1 MKNKGKVYLVGAGP
15 GSPDLITLKG
25 IRCLEQAE
33 AVIYDRLVNPRLLGY
48 VPQGAEIIYA
58 GKSSHKHTIKQD
70 EINRLLV
77 KKAKQGKVVIR
88 LKCGD
93 PFLFARGAEEA
104 LFLAKHKIT
113 FEVVPG
119 VSSATAVPAYAG
131 IPLTHRDYTSSVG
144 IFTGHE
150 QPAKEGSHKPPRRR
164 RGASRSHIYREKIAR
179 GLGTLVFLMGV
190 ENLSRL
196 VKNLL
201 AAGRPKDTP
210 CCLIQAGTYPEQK
223 SLTADLA
230 AISEK
235 AKRAGFRPPAILVV
249 GEVVDLRKKINWFE
263 LKPLFGKR
271 ILLTRPA
278 FGMAEGENSLSEL
291 LEGQGA
297 FCVEFPVL
305 AIKPLDD
312 YRALDASIKQIMD
325 FHWLIF
331 TSQNGVKFFKQ
342 RLVHLRKDARSL
354 SGVKIAAIGPRTK
367 MALEAIGL
375 RADLEPAH
383 YCQEGLIECFKKIKI
398 KGQNILIIRALSAR
412 DALPQGLEK
421 MGARI
426 KITPAYQ
433 ASGPKPQATSL
444 RPQVLD
450 VITFTSSSSVRNFFQ
465 ILSKK
470 VFRRLTLPFLSSK
483 NLSPLERAGLIKKP
497 LLASIGPITSGQLK
511 RLGLKPDIE
520 AKSYTFE
527 GLTQAIVQYYQR

>member
-1 MKNKGKVYLVGAGP
+1 MVGAGP
-15 GSPDLITLKG
+15 GRPDLITLKG
-25 IRCLEQAE
+25 IRCLQQAE
-33 AVIYDRLVNPRLLGY
+33 VVIYDRLVSPRLLGY

-58 GKSSHKHTIKQD
+58 GKSPQKHTLKQD

-77 KKAKQGKVVIR
+77 KRAKQGKTVIR

-93 PFLFARGAEEA
+93 PFLFGRGAEEA
-104 LFLAKHKIT
+104 LFLARHKIH

-150 QPAKEGSHKPPRRR
+150 DPAKED
-164 RGASRSHIYREKIAR
+164 SRIYWEKIAT

-201 AAGRPKDTP
+201 AAGRPKRTP

-223 SLTADLA
+223 SLTAHLA

-235 AKRAGFRPPAILVV
+235 AKASGFRPPAILVV
-249 GEVVDLRKKINWFE
+249 GEVVHLRKKLNWFE

-278 FGMAEGENSLSEL
+278 FGRAAGPAEGRDSLSEL
-291 LEGQGA
+291 LEERGA
-297 FCVEFPVL
+297 FCAQFPVL

-312 YRALDASIKQIMD
+312 YRALDASIKQIND

-342 RLVHLRKDARSL
+342 RLDYLKKDARIL
-354 SGVKIAAIGPRTK
+354 NRVKIAAIGRMTQTT
-367 MALEAIGL
+367 LENLGL
-375 RADLEPAH
+375 KADLLPFKF
-383 YCQEGLIECFKKIKI
+383 CQEGLIEIFKKINI
-398 KGQNILIIRALSAR
+398 KGRNILIVRAEEAR
-412 DALPQGLEK
+412 DVLPLGLRK
-421 MGARI
+421 MGAKV
-426 KITPAYQ
+426 KITPAYRTVRTQ
-433 ASGPKPQATSL
+433 DSRHKTQDL
-444 RPQVLD
+444 KNID
-450 VITFTSSSSVRNFFQ
+450 IITFTSSSCVRNFFQ
-465 ILSKK
+465 IFS
-470 VFRRLTLPFLSSK
+470 VRAFRKLTPPFLSSK
-483 NLSPLERAGLIKKP
+483 NFSSAERAGLIKKP

-511 RLGLKPDIE
+511 RLGLKPDIQ

-527 GLTQAIVQYYQR
+527 GLTRVIVQYYQR